1 MCADQVHNFGSISET
16 QKVEYVFVIKNE
28 GNSILSITDA
38 RSTCG
43 ACSSVKVAN
52 MAVPPGSNTSVLAS
66 FDPRGK
72 EGQVEHVVWLKTN
85 DEGVPLL
92 KLALRM
98 SVVPE
103 LDVVPRRIFLGHIS
117 EADRSLRE
125 IIITSST
132 TALNLKRVEC
142 NSSGFNVSFS
152 RKDTNKSW
160 AVSVR
165 PNGKLPAGRVNAV
178 LTIHVEHSH
187 TASIQVPIYG
197 SVLRE

>member
-1 MCADQVHNFGSISET
+1 
-16 QKVEYVFVIKNE
+16 
-28 GNSILSITDA
+28 
-38 RSTCG
+38 
-43 ACSSVKVAN
+43 
-52 MAVPPGSNTSVLAS
+52 MAVPSGSNTSVLAS
-66 FDPRGK
+66 FDPHGK
-72 EGQVEHVVWLKTN
+72 QGPVEHVVWLKTN

-103 LDVVPRRIFLGHIS
+103 LDVVPRKIFLGHIS
-117 EADRSLRE
+117 AADRSLRE

-132 TALNLKRVEC
+132 ATALNLKRVEC
-142 NSSGFNVSFS
+142 NSSGFDVSFS

-165 PNGKLPAGRVNAV
+165 PNGKLPVGRVNAV
-178 LTIHVEHSH
+178 LTIHVEHSN

-197 SVLRE
+197 SVLQE